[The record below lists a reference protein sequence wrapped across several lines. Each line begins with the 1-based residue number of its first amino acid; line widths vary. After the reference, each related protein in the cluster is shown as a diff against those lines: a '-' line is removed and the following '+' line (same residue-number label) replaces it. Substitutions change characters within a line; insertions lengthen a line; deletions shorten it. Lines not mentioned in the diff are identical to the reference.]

1 MVTLAMKLISPTFPP
16 TKTSAL
22 DGRYCTLVEQSTAAT
37 QLNTSFE
44 KSRVK
49 FWNLSRSMKKEM
61 GG

>member
-1 MVTLAMKLISPTFPP
+1 MVILAIKWVPPTFTP

-22 DGRYCTLVEQSTAAT
+22 DGRYWTLVEQNIAGA
-37 QLNTSFE
+37 QVNTSLE

-61 GG
+61 GC